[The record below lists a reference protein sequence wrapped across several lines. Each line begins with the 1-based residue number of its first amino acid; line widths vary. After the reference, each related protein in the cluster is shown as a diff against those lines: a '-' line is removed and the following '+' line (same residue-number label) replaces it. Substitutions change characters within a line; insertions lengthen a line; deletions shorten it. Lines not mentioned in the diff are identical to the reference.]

1 MSHSPSSNSV
11 SGFLNFLARE
21 LDGLENLFLSQN
33 FMSFDFLS
41 NVLSSLR
48 SFHTKLIILAQKLK
62 LRVGEK
68 WLDEYMDETSRLWEA
83 CHVIKSGVS
92 NMEAYCSSGANLATF
107 LDDHR
112 VLNSQLFRQVTRAI
126 NRCQRETIPLQ
137 HENRRIAE
145 TKIQSLSLKFKDN
158 FLSELRYNKYNGF
171 QGALYALKNAN
182 TLLLAILLS
191 GLVYFWPE
199 TSFCRENN
207 QEEIVSPFIGSNFV
221 ASSASL
227 HDRIVTVVACLGLEP
242 GVVLFELR
250 AAKFALD
257 ELKMAIEG
265 TDFGYESEIGID
277 IDERVENLRSCFGIL
292 QCGAEGITGQL
303 DDFFDEIV
311 EGRKMLFDLCSNR

>member
-1 MSHSPSSNSV
+1 MSHSPPQIQSVASLTSSLESSTV
-11 SGFLNFLARE
+11 SETSFYLRT
-21 LDGLENLFLSQN
+21 SCQ
-33 FMSFDFLS
+33 FDFLS
-41 NVLSSLR
+41 NVFSSLR
-48 SFHTKLIILAQKLK
+48 SFHTKLVILAQKLK

-107 LDDHR
+107 LDDH
-112 VLNSQLFRQVTRAI
+112 
-126 NRCQRETIPLQ
+126 
-137 HENRRIAE
+137 HRI
-145 TKIQSLSLKFKDN
+145 FV
-158 FLSELRYNKYNGF
+158 NKYNGF

-242 GVVLFELR
+242 GVVLFELW

-257 ELKMAIEG
+257 ELKMTIKS
-265 TDFGYESEIGID
+265 TDIGYESEIGID
-277 IDERVENLRSCFGIL
+277 INKRVNV
-292 QCGAEGITGQL
+292 GQR
-303 DDFFDEIV
+303 
-311 EGRKMLFDLCSNR
+311 G